1 MTQTLYLGLMSMRTT
16 RDSLN
21 RNILRKSEKKRGFSK
36 KRWLEFKDFWIL
48 KRKNSLHYLCLAYL
62 LQFNSKLKL
71 SKSSQNNQFRRRKN
85 LRHSLIR
92 PKINLTTTSLINQLL
107 LLVVKTSL
115 LFKAIKRNTE
125 SSWLMWHRSPRINW
139 IHSSNGKC

>member
-1 MTQTLYLGLMSMRTT
+1 MTQTLYLGLMLMRTT

-21 RNILRKSEKKRGFSK
+21 GNILQKSKRNRGFSK

-48 KRKNSLHYLCLAYL
+48 KRKSSLHYLFLEYL
-62 LQFNSKLKL
+62 LQFNSNLKL
-71 SKSSQNNQFRRRKN
+71 SKSSQNNQYRRRKN

-107 LLVVKTSL
+107 LLAVKISH
-115 LFKAIKRNTE
+115 LFRAIKRNTE